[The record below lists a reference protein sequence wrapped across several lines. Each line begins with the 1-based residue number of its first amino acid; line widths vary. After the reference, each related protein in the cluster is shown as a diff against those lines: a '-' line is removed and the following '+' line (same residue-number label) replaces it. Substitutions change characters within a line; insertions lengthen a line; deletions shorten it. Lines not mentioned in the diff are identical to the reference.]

1 MVSDYTTFYE
11 EWASWVATAIASAG
25 IYDRGAAEDLHQEV
39 FESAQR
45 DDWLSLYDASKGAS
59 WNTFIVNR
67 ILYVIRKRKGRFA
80 YRAQYEIVDEL
91 ESDVF
96 SSIVVDDS
104 EAFDE
109 IAFIDSINY
118 VERSLREIPQTS
130 SKDLAGLFS
139 LMVRQVLFEDGI
151 NRGELAKQL
160 GISPQSVGNWIKSLR
175 LCEPVK
181 AWRSSVLN

>member
-11 EWASWVATAIASAG
+11 EWASWVSTAIATAG

-45 DDWLSLYDASKGAS
+45 EDWLSLYNPSKGAS

-67 ILYVIRKRKGRFA
+67 ILYVIKKRKSRFA
-80 YRAQYEIVDEL
+80 YRAQYETVDEL
-91 ESDVF
+91 ESEVF
-96 SSIVVDDS
+96 SNIVVDDS

-109 IAFIDSINY
+109 IAFIDSVTR
-118 VERSLREIPQTS
+118 VEQSLRETPRTS

-139 LMVRQVLFEDGI
+139 LMVKQVCFEDGI
-151 NRGELAKQL
+151 NRGELARQL
-160 GISPQSVGNWIKSLR
+160 GVSPQSVSNWIKSLR